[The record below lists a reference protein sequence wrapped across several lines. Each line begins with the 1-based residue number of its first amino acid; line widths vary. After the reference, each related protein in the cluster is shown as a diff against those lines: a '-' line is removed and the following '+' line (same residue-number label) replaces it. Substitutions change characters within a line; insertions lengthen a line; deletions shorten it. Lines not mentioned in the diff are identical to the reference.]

1 MIEVV
6 PTRSLRP
13 VAVKLVLER
22 EKSMPLELSDS
33 TSNGAVTER
42 HLGRQTSY
50 RHETRERDVGLG
62 RQVEQHQ
69 LG

>member
-6 PTRSLRP
+6 PTGSLRSI
-13 VAVKLVLER
+13 AVKLVFQR

-33 TSNGAVTER
+33 TSNRAVTER
-42 HLGRQTSY
+42 YLVRQTSY
-50 RHETRERDVGLG
+50 RHVTRERDVGLG
-62 RQVEQHQ
+62 GEVEQHQ